1 MSLPAVD
8 GVFSAE
14 QCAETA
20 HAIAR
25 TQQPSGA
32 LPWFPGGHTDPWDH
46 VQSAMGLSAAGL
58 LEPAARAYE
67 WCRRTQRPDGT
78 WAEKYVGDEVTDAST
93 DANFCAYVAT
103 GVWHHWT
110 ITGDRAFVDRMWPV
124 VRRAIGAVLTVQEP
138 GGEIRWGRD
147 AEGAL
152 RSEVLVTGNASMHL
166 SLRCA
171 VALAELTGELVPEWE
186 LAAARLRHA
195 LDFHPERFA
204 DKSRYSM
211 DWYYPVIGGAL
222 PAEKAGARLDAR
234 WDDFVVP
241 GLGIRCVADQP
252 WVTGAETC
260 ELVLAL
266 DALGR
271 KDDAVEQL
279 AAMQHLRAEDGSYWT
294 GYVYPD
300 ATRWPVERTAWTAA
314 TVILAV
320 DALSRTTP
328 ASGLFRGE
336 GLASGVLAGALE
348 GTCSCPANR

>member
-1 MSLPAVD
+1 MTVPAVD
-8 GVFSAE
+8 GVFSTE
-14 QCAETA
+14 QCVETA
-20 HAIAR
+20 SAIAG
-25 TQQPSGA
+25 TQQASGA

-46 VQSAMGLSAAGL
+46 VQSAMGLSAAGFL
-58 LEPAARAYE
+58 DAAARAYD
-67 WCRRTQRPDGT
+67 WCVRTQRPDGT
-78 WAEKYVGDEVTDAST
+78 WAEKYVGDEVTDPSIDT
-93 DANFCAYVAT
+93 NFCAYVAT
-103 GVWHHWT
+103 GVWHHWS
-110 ITGDRAFVDRMWPV
+110 ITGDRGFVDRMWPV
-124 VRRAIGAVLTVQEP
+124 VHRAISAVLRLQTP

-147 AEGAL
+147 ADGEL
-152 RSEVLVTGNASMHL
+152 RSEVLLTGNASMHL

-171 VALAELTGELVPEWE
+171 VALAELVGELVPEWE
-186 LAAARLRHA
+186 LAAGRLRHA

-211 DWYYPVIGGAL
+211 DWYYPILGGTL
-222 PAEKAGARLDAR
+222 PAATTAARLAAR

-266 DALGR
+266 DAVGR
-271 KDDAVEQL
+271 KDDALEQFT
-279 AAMQHLRAEDGSYWT
+279 AMQHLRETDGSYWT

-300 ATRWPVERTAWTAA
+300 ATRWPVEQTAWTAA
-314 TVILAV
+314 TVILAA

-336 GLASGVLAGALE
+336 GLAPGVLE
-348 GTCSCPANR
+348 GTCPCPANR